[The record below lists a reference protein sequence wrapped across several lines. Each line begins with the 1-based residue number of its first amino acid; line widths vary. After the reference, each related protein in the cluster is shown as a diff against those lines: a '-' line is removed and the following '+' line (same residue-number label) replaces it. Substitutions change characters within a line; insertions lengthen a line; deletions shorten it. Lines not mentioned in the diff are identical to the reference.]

1 MPALHETTPLD
12 PLPFEDLADE
22 LPVMLWRINGSFDRD
37 WANKA
42 WYEFTGG
49 PVQDERSFGWV
60 DKVHPDDR
68 DRVVD
73 EFDRAFDERTPV
85 TTEFRLLASS
95 GDYRMV
101 RDTGQPVFKEECFL
115 GFVGTCVDVTAAPR
129 DWTHADTPIGTSV
142 AEVLAAVSPMLGAA
156 FGARGLLLEAEGE
169 LRLAPCPMTMVSL
182 LGELARSAPSQAAL
196 PELHVRV
203 ARWGE
208 LGVVTLALP
217 RSSGGN
223 LARAARE
230 EEGALETLLS
240 RERGRL
246 WVEERGDDLSLVS
259 IGLPLASCSSISG

>member
-1 MPALHETTPLD
+1 MHEPTLLD

-22 LPVMLWRINGSFDRD
+22 LPVMVWRINGSFDRD

-49 PVQDERSFGWV
+49 TVEGERSFGWV
-60 DKVHPDDR
+60 GKVHPDER

-73 EFDRAFDERTPV
+73 EFDRAFDERAPI

-95 GDYRMV
+95 GDYRLV
-101 RDTGQPVFKEECFL
+101 RDTGQPVFKEGCFL
-115 GFVGTCVDVTAAPR
+115 GFVGTRVDVTAVLQDGAR
-129 DWTHADTPIGTSV
+129 AHTPTGTSV

-169 LRLAPCPMTMVSL
+169 LRLAPCPITMVSL

-230 EEGALETLLS
+230 EEGALGTLLS
-240 RERGRL
+240 REGGRL

-259 IGLPLASCSSISG
+259 ISLPLASCSSNSG